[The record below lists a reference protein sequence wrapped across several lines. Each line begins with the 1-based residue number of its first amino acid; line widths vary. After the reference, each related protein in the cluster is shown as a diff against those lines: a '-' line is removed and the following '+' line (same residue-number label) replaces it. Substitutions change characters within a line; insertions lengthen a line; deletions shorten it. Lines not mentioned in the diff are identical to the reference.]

1 MPRIGSI
8 TICAKMTLLFWTAT
22 DDPAIGTTEM
32 KEPVVTLTIMG
43 QNATP
48 NTAVVAMDNSRLNKH
63 AAHVG
68 PTRRY
73 NLSVAITQSWHIKRW
88 LVNL

>member
-8 TICAKMTLLFWTAT
+8 TICAKMTLLFRTAT
-22 DDPAIGTTEM
+22 DDPALGTTEM
-32 KEPVVTLTIMG
+32 KEPVVTLILMG
-43 QNATP
+43 QNVTL
-48 NTAVVAMDNSRLNKH
+48 NSAVVAMDNSRLNKH

-68 PTRRY
+68 PIRPY
-73 NLSVAITQSWHIKRW
+73 NLSVAIIQSWHIKRW